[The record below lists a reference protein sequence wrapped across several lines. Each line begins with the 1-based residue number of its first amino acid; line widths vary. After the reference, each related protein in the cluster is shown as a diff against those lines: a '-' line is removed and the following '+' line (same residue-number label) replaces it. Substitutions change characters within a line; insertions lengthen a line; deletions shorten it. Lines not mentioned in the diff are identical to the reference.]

1 MLKDA
6 ALKMLLPMAMKELPG
21 LLPQILKSAVDA
33 IIASGG
39 GDPANCACML
49 WHGKRADGTE
59 TIMATVYRLT
69 ATKEPGEEVAILD
82 VNELAAQIDLNKFV
96 DK

>member
-6 ALKMLLPMAMKELPG
+6 ALAVLMPMVKKELPG

-33 IIASGG
+33 IIAEGG
-39 GDPANCACML
+39 GNPSECACML

-69 ATKEPGEEVAILD
+69 STKEPGEEVAILD
-82 VNELAAQIDLNKFV
+82 VNELAGRIDLNKFL

>member
-1 MLKDA
+1 
-6 ALKMLLPMAMKELPG
+6 MAMLMPMVKKELPG
-21 LLPQILKSAVDA
+21 LLPQILKAAVDA

-39 GDPANCACML
+39 GDPATCACML
-49 WHGKRADGTE
+49 WHGKRADGTA

-82 VNELAAQIDLNKFV
+82 VSELAARIDLNQFLDTK
-96 DK
+96 

>member
-1 MLKDA
+1 
-6 ALKMLLPMAMKELPG
+6 
-21 LLPQILKSAVDA
+21 
-33 IIASGG
+33 
-39 GDPANCACML
+39 ML

-69 ATKEPGEEVAILD
+69 STKEPGEEVAILD
-82 VNELAAQIDLNKFV
+82 VNELAARIDLNQFL

>member
-6 ALKMLLPMAMKELPG
+6 ALAMLMPMVRKELPG
-21 LLPQILKSAVDA
+21 MLPQILKSALDA

-39 GDPANCACML
+39 GDPATCACML

-59 TIMATVYRLT
+59 TVMATVYRLT
-69 ATKEPGEEVAILD
+69 ATKEPGDELDILD
-82 VNELAAQIDLNKFV
+82 VNELAARIDLNQFL